1 MSAAVF
7 AMLCRA
13 GRCVLF
19 ARQNEA
25 VSMERFANG
34 ESDWKLSVQRANGD
48 WLQAAEALLIAL
60 NDGGRA

>member
-13 GRCVLF
+13 GRSVLF

-25 VSMERFANG
+25 YALQRFTNG
-34 ESDWKLSVQRANGD
+34 ELDWKR
-48 WLQAAEALLIAL
+48 AAEVADDHWISAVESLFIAL
-60 NDGGRA
+60 YGAR